1 MDAATIGAIA
11 ALLTAAAGLAK
22 ILFSKDTGKP
32 WVTGVVTLGIVGG
45 VLLLVALDGPGDGS
59 PAGNE
64 SLVGTSQE
72 EYQRQV
78 RAICD
83 EDRGAEVAFKHQL
96 EGIQQDLMAGDLTAL
111 VSVVSAMTD
120 TIVKEQGLA
129 GRLDALDPPS
139 ALQTVQSEAVA
150 GWNRKLAV
158 SRRVRD
164 QLARNASDP
173 AALATAMANLNA
185 SEESQLESEKDVLLG
200 RLGGAGC
207 DPSP

>member
-45 VLLLVALDGPGDGS
+45 VLLLVSLDGPSDGS

-64 SLVGTSQE
+64 SLSSVSQE

-83 EDRGAEVAFKHQL
+83 EDREAEVAFKHKM
-96 EGIQQDLMAGDLTAL
+96 EGIQQDLKAGDLTAL

-129 GRLDALDPPS
+129 GRLDALDPPP
-139 ALQTVQSEAVA
+139 ALQARQSEAVA
-150 GWNRKLAV
+150 AWNRKLAV
-158 SRRVRD
+158 SRSVRD
-164 QLARNASDP
+164 ELASDP
-173 AALATAMANLNA
+173 LAIASLNP
-185 SEESQLESEKDVLLG
+185 SEESQLENEKDVLLR
-200 RLGGAGC
+200 RLGGVGC